1 MKRWRRLNRVL
12 MIYNRSRLQNVD
24 DSYYME
30 KSVKTIAIFGAF
42 YYDRKVII
50 TTEERETDE

>member
-1 MKRWRRLNRVL
+1 